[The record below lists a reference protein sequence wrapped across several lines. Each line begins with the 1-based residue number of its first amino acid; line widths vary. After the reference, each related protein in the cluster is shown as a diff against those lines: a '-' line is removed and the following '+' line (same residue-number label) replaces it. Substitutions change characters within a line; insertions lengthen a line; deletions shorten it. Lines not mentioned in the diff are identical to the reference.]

1 MKKHTTSK
9 TNGRSKKITAAAFI
23 KAWQASKSAGEAAKK
38 VGYKHSLAASSRAY
52 VLRRLGLGLKKM
64 PLGRPTPLDIKS
76 LKKLL

>member
-9 TNGRSKKITAAAFI
+9 TNGRPKKLTAAAFI

-38 VGYKHSLAASSRAY
+38 TGYNNPLTASSRAAY
-52 VLRRLGLGLKKM
+52 LRMKGLDLKKM
-64 PLGRPTPLDIKS
+64 PRGRRSPLDLKA